1 MLRMA
6 GDGRPMSPAFSHVAY
21 RRSGRVDLS
30 TLLQQLFNGI
40 SIGGVYAL
48 EAVGFGIIFNI
59 LKFSNFS
66 HSGLV
71 AICAYFGFFISK
83 YFYQDFVTT
92 LILTTLVGGFAGV
105 AIEKLIFRPI
115 RLKGAPLTLLLV
127 NSITFAML
135 VQQFFAATLGAD
147 YYPYPTFMKQT
158 AISVWTIT
166 VSKSYMLM
174 LAITAVVLILLTY
187 VLKRTKI
194 GIALRAASTDIR
206 TPSLM
211 GINIDFVVSSAFF
224 IAGVLGGITGYL
236 LGMTYSV
243 DPFIGSQILK
253 GIIAAIIG
261 GIGSLGG
268 GVAAGLLLGGI
279 ESLLIAEIGASLTQI
294 VIYSAI
300 FILLLIRPEGIA
312 GKRVIAKA

>member
-1 MLRMA
+1 
-6 GDGRPMSPAFSHVAY
+6 MSTV
-21 RRSGRVDLS
+21 
-30 TLLQQLFNGI
+30 LQQLFNGI

-66 HSGLV
+66 HGGVV
-71 AICAYFGFFISK
+71 AICAYFGYFISK
-83 YFYQDFVTT
+83 YFCQNFIVTL
-92 LILTTLVGGFAGV
+92 LITTLVGGFVGV
-105 AIEKLIFRPI
+105 IVEKLIFRPI

-127 NSITFAML
+127 NSITAAML
-135 VQQFFAATLGAD
+135 VQQFFAATLGDD
-147 YYPYPTFMKQT
+147 YYPYPPLMKQT
-158 AISVWTIT
+158 GLNLWTVT
-166 VSKSYMLM
+166 VSKTYVLM
-174 LAITAVVLILLTY
+174 FAITAAVLILLTY
-187 VLKRTKI
+187 VLKKTKI

-211 GINIDFVVSSAFF
+211 GIDIDFVISFAFF

-268 GVAAGLLLGGI
+268 GCIAGLLLGGV

-300 FILLLIRPEGIA
+300 FVLLLIRPEGIA
-312 GKRVIAKA
+312 GKRMIAKA

>member
-1 MLRMA
+1 
-6 GDGRPMSPAFSHVAY
+6 MSPVFSHVAY
-21 RRSGRVDLS
+21 QRSDRVDLS

-92 LILTTLVGGFAGV
+92 LIITTLVGGFAGV

>member
-1 MLRMA
+1 
-6 GDGRPMSPAFSHVAY
+6 MSTV
-21 RRSGRVDLS
+21 
-30 TLLQQLFNGI
+30 LQQLFNGI

-66 HSGLV
+66 HGGVV
-71 AICAYFGFFISK
+71 AICAYFGYFISK
-83 YFYQDFVTT
+83 YFYQNFFVT
-92 LILTTLVGGFAGV
+92 LVITTVAGGFIGV
-105 AIEKLIFRPI
+105 IVEKLIFRPI

-127 NSITFAML
+127 NSITAAML
-135 VQQFFAATLGAD
+135 VQQFFAATLGDD
-147 YYPYPTFMKQT
+147 YYPYPPMMKQT
-158 AISVWTIT
+158 GLNLWTVT
-166 VSKSYMLM
+166 VSKTYVLM
-174 LAITAVVLILLTY
+174 FAITAAVLILLTY
-187 VLKRTKI
+187 VLKKTKI

-211 GINIDFVVSSAFF
+211 GIDIDFVVSFAFF

-268 GVAAGLLLGGI
+268 GCIAGLLLGGV

-300 FILLLIRPEGIA
+300 FVLLLIRPEGIA